1 MNSVAIGSVTGSE
14 THLNK
19 GSVAARILPGFFP
32 AISPKRPS
40 LSPLALDGCRTAGI
54 NASDTKLITPTEIH
68 TLDGQET
75 MGPG

>member
-1 MNSVAIGSVTGSE
+1 MNSVAIGSVIGSE

-19 GSVAARILPGFFP
+19 GSVAARILPGFFFP
-32 AISPKRPS
+32 AISPARLP
-40 LSPLALDGCRTAGI
+40 LPLALDGCHTAGI
-54 NASDTKLITPTEIH
+54 NASDTKLIIPPEMH